1 MLQLSPVMLIQLQL
15 SGLFST
21 CQMWLLSDTS
31 AKLSDVIAA
40 VVQNTERLC
49 QCGFNAEY
57 ITDSAFHCFPN
68 SVPNSV
74 PNSDQQVTFR
84 ARLHETVH
92 ATSVQLI
99 EYIQQWVNTTEIS
112 IVVQGVRLDID
123 MCPVAITSFRD
134 PQCPE
139 TTQST
144 SVTTQ
149 TTLTMLPTSMDT
161 TFDRT
166 TTETT
171 SDSNTTET
179 TSDSNTTETT
189 SDSNTTET
197 TSDST
202 TTETTSDST
211 TTETALLYTTVAIVG
226 GVVAVMIGLI
236 LAMTFI
242 VIAVLV
248 TKNRKHRYSMDQN
261 VG

>member
-1 MLQLSPVMLIQLQL
+1 MLIQLQL

-68 SVPNSV
+68 YNSVPNSV
-74 PNSDQQVTFR
+74 PNSDQRVTFR

-123 MCPVAITSFRD
+123 MCPVVITSFRD

-161 TFDRT
+161 TSDRT
-166 TTETT
+166 
-171 SDSNTTET
+171 TTET

-248 TKNRKHRYSMDQN
+248 TKNRKHRYSTDQN

>member
-1 MLQLSPVMLIQLQL
+1 MLQLSPVMLFQLQL
-15 SGLFST
+15 SLPIT
-21 CQMWLLSDTS
+21 CQMWVLCDTS

-57 ITDSAFHCFPN
+57 ITDSAFHCF
-68 SVPNSV
+68 

-134 PQCPE
+134 LQCLE
-139 TTQST
+139 TTQPT
-144 SVTTQ
+144 SDTTQ
-149 TTLTMLPTSMDT
+149 TTLTMLPTSI
-161 TFDRT
+161 
-166 TTETT
+166 ETT
-171 SDSNTTET
+171 SDSN
-179 TSDSNTTETT
+179 
-189 SDSNTTET
+189 
-197 TSDST
+197 

-226 GVVAVMIGLI
+226 GVVAMMIVLI

-248 TKNRKHRYSMDQN
+248 TKNRKHKYSTNQN